1 MSRPRIESLYSRCTA
16 SQSQKK
22 TPKDTPRPESAAAS
36 SLLALVTVTTG
47 GEQVTLNDMLIA
59 AELNQRRAEATGR
72 EKDKKSRVE
81 YHARR
86 EAALPI
92 VDRLKNELE
101 NDVGRLKSKELEVL
115 LRWKGVLVSTM
126 ENFANR
132 RILYQ
137 QFAEGGAEEVGIV
150 PAPWT
155 EIDEAELIA
164 LRDGPIAIC
173 DTAYGRF
180 EEQKKRDVER
190 AHQKMTVA
198 EKDVFKQKMAKY
210 DEANTDDGEI
220 PPPTPTPV

>member
-1 MSRPRIESLYSRCTA
+1 M
-16 SQSQKK
+16 
-22 TPKDTPRPESAAAS
+22 
-36 SLLALVTVTTG
+36 
-47 GEQVTLNDMLIA
+47 
-59 AELNQRRAEATGR
+59 
-72 EKDKKSRVE
+72 E

-101 NDVGRLKSKELEVL
+101 NDVGWLKSKELEVL

-126 ENFANR
+126 GNVVNR

-150 PAPWT
+150 PAPRT
-155 EIDEAELIA
+155 EINEAELIA

-173 DTAYGRF
+173 NTAYGRF

-190 AHQKMTVA
+190 ANQKMTAA
-198 EKDVFKQKMAKY
+198 EKRVFKQKMAEY
-210 DEANTDDGEI
+210 DEADADDGET
-220 PPPTPTPV
+220 PPPTSTPV